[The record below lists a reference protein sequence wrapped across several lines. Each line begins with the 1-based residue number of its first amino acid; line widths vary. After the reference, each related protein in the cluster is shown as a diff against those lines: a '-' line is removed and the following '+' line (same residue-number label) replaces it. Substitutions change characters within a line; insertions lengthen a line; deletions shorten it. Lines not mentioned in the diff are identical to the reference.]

1 MNTEEAKQ
9 KHLIETKD
17 KQERQKSVKNRK
29 SNVKPLSQEE
39 LLKEAENTEKIN
51 TASLK
56 SYLEMQIQ
64 KKKFVSR
71 KKHAI
76 HGPFIRYLSTSR
88 LPNDSLRTRKQHA
101 LAGSNNPTRVVN
113 LIIHSHPEESPA
125 VFRTYSPYKRT
136 EVSRRVLCPVTG
148 LPAKYRDPLTKLPYY
163 NAKAFQTIRAKY
175 AQQQEERCLSR
186 VNALKNVLNGK
197 AS

>member
-1 MNTEEAKQ
+1 MNTEEARQ
-9 KHLIETKD
+9 KHIIETKD
-17 KQERQKSVKNRK
+17 KQERLKSVKPRK

-39 LLKEAENTEKIN
+39 LLKEAENTEILN

-64 KKKFVSR
+64 RKKFVSR

-88 LPNDSLRTRKQHA
+88 PPSDSIRTRKQHA
-101 LAGSNNPTRVVN
+101 LAGGINPTRVVN

-125 VFRTYSPYKRT
+125 VFRTYAPRRRT
-136 EVSRRVLCPVTG
+136 EGACQVLCPVTG
-148 LPAKYRDPLTKLPYY
+148 LPAKYRDPLTKLPYHS
-163 NAKAFQTIRAKY
+163 ADAFKTIRAKY
-175 AQQQEERCLSR
+175 AQQQEEKYLSR
-186 VNALKNVLNGK
+186 INALKNVLNGK

>member
-1 MNTEEAKQ
+1 MNTEEARQ
-9 KHLIETKD
+9 KHLTETKD
-17 KQERQKSVKNRK
+17 RQERQKSVKSRR

-39 LLKEAENTEKIN
+39 LLKEAENTEKLN

-88 LPNDSLRTRKQHA
+88 PPSDSLRTRKQHA
-101 LAGSNNPTRVVN
+101 LAGTSQPTRVVN

-125 VFRTYSPYKRT
+125 VFRTYSPHKLVESYRN
-136 EVSRRVLCPVTG
+136 VLCPVTG
-148 LPAKYRDPLTKLPYY
+148 LPAKYRDPLTNLPYY
-163 NAKAFQTIRAKY
+163 SAEAFKTIRAKY
-175 AQQQEERCLSR
+175 AEQQEEKYLSR
-186 VNALKNVLNGK
+186 INALKNVLNGK